1 MAKSFGDAM
10 IVDLT
15 TRTIRCL
22 TCDVP
27 GAAFPCVMHLVT
39 GMSEGAAI
47 SKKNSEDWVFT
58 SGGPVAGSCA
68 RKPHGWRWR
77 TWIFQ
82 AAYPGSST

>member
-39 GMSEGAAI
+39 ES
-47 SKKNSEDWVFT
+47 
-58 SGGPVAGSCA
+58 A
-68 RKPHGWRWR
+68 RVRR
-77 TWIFQ
+77 FQ
-82 AAYPGSST
+82 RKL